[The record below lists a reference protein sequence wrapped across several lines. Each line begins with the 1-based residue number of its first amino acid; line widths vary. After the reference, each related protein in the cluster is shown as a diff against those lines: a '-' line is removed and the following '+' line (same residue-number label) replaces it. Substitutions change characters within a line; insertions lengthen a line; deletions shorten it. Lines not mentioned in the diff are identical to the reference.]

1 MHKPHDLVITQA
13 WLPRYQ
19 RRIFTLSLCALTKS
33 SRHGDSSGCP
43 GANRAIPKS
52 FRKPTGGCGSG
63 SSGPTMDS
71 CHADR

>member
-33 SRHGDSSGCP
+33 SKAWRFQRLPRRQQSNSKEL
-43 GANRAIPKS
+43 PKAH
-52 FRKPTGGCGSG
+52 RGV
-63 SSGPTMDS
+63 
-71 CHADR
+71 RQW